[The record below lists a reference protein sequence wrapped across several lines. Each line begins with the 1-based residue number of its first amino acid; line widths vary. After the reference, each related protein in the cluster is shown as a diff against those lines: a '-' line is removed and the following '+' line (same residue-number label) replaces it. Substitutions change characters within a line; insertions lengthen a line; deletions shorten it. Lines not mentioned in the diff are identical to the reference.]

1 MSSSETDSRIDGSVG
16 VPGLV
21 LSWGSAL
28 LLAGS
33 YSALYS
39 LDRLLSYGDILGP
52 HAAILQFGVMAGL
65 VGVHEGVH
73 AVSFMGFGGLNWS
86 EIEKR
91 LAVNPSGTRDP
102 IQLYVYPK
110 NPISERAYVL
120 GVGMPGVILGVV
132 PSILGLVTGSPFL
145 MAVGVFGMGMTPIDV
160 DVLLSRLVRD
170 DPVSESNASKRLP

>member
-1 MSSSETDSRIDGSVG
+1 MSCNKIDSRVDGSVG
-16 VPGLV
+16 VPALV

-33 YSALYS
+33 YSTLYS
-39 LDRLLSYGDILGP
+39 LERLLSYGDILGP
-52 HAAILQFGVMAGL
+52 HAAILQFGVMAVL

-86 EIEKR
+86 EVEKQ

-110 NPISERAYVL
+110 KHISERAYVL

-132 PSILGLVTGSPFL
+132 PSMLGLLTGSPFL
-145 MAVGVFGMGMTPIDV
+145 MAVGVFGVGMTPIDV
-160 DVLLSRLVRD
+160 DVLLSWLVHD
-170 DPVSESNASKRLP
+170 DSVSKSNVPNRHP